1 MKYKAFRLTKAKGI
15 YCQQT
20 CTKGRPSE
28 RREKNKYQRE
38 ISIYTKEQRLLEMVN
53 MWVNRIF
60 FSFII

>member
-1 MKYKAFRLTKAKGI
+1 MKYKPFRLTKAKGI

-20 CTKGRPSE
+20 CTTGRPSE
-28 RREKNKYQRE
+28 RRGKNKYKRE